1 MILFIDSRK
10 LNSVSAIDVYKS
22 TLDPPRSKM
31 FRFAHKLKF
40 MFMDAFLIKM
50 RMDLVMAMIDDG
62 KIEKAVFLLDCT
74 LMHMQ
79 NVLSDVY
86 QPWRDTVEAEIL
98 SLMMLLMVNVTSKEQ
113 IVPHVYKIDDLLRCN
128 EWYGDNARW
137 ANVMARRLTSEGMD
151 VGVLS
156 SLPQDITWRIAQEI
170 MA

>member
-1 MILFIDSRK
+1 
-10 LNSVSAIDVYKS
+10 
-22 TLDPPRSKM
+22 
-31 FRFAHKLKF
+31 
-40 MFMDAFLIKM
+40 
-50 RMDLVMAMIDDG
+50 
-62 KIEKAVFLLDCT
+62 
-74 LMHMQ
+74 MHMQ

>member
-1 MILFIDSRK
+1 
-10 LNSVSAIDVYKS
+10 
-22 TLDPPRSKM
+22 
-31 FRFAHKLKF
+31 
-40 MFMDAFLIKM
+40 
-50 RMDLVMAMIDDG
+50 MDLVMEMIEDG

-86 QPWRDTVEAEIL
+86 QPWTDTVEAEIL

-113 IVPHVYKIDDLLRCN
+113 IAPHVYKIDDLLRCN
-128 EWYGDNARW
+128 EWYGTNDKARC

-151 VGVLS
+151 VGVLG
-156 SLPQDITWRIAQEI
+156 SLPRDITWRIAQEL